1 MKNAAADAKSPKR
14 SGIARLLA
22 LSGTI
27 IIFLPVLFAVITSVV
42 GSAASKTFLFDYLMP
57 AELFPLA
64 ALGAVLLIVG
74 AYLGRRRLFP
84 LCAASL
90 LMAACLAAGQLTA
103 VYTGLASGQAEA
115 EEGVFAVVIAL
126 FAAYSLLLLIDFAMG
141 LSLVKKLF
149 KKS

>member
-1 MKNAAADAKSPKR
+1 
-14 SGIARLLA
+14 
-22 LSGTI
+22 
-27 IIFLPVLFAVITSVV
+27 
-42 GSAASKTFLFDYLMP
+42 
-57 AELFPLA
+57 
-64 ALGAVLLIVG
+64 
-74 AYLGRRRLFP
+74 
-84 LCAASL
+84 
-90 LMAACLAAGQLTA
+90 MAACLAAGQLTA